1 MSVQPV
7 GDCRERAPRSSLGS
21 RVVQESAIVVVFVA
35 ETRVIPPDVFCAVP
49 GYLDHLSVRL
59 SKPIRSRV
67 LVDGVSA
74 SAVPL

>member
-1 MSVQPV
+1 
-7 GDCRERAPRSSLGS
+7 
-21 RVVQESAIVVVFVA
+21 VFVA

-74 SAVPL
+74 SAVPV